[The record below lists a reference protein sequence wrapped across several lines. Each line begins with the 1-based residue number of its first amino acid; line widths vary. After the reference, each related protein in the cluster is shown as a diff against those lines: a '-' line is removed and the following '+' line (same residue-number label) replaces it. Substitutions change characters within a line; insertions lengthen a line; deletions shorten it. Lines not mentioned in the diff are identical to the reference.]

1 MARASRHAIGTPPAA
16 TGSPRVLCD
25 GGSRGNPGPAAIAAV
40 LLGPD
45 GSEQGRLAEEIG
57 RATAAEAEYRA
68 ILLGLGLAIAH
79 GVDPIELCSDS
90 RLAIAALEG
99 RAPADPG
106 LAALVED
113 IRMMAATFSSV
124 RWRWHP
130 RADNDVAD
138 ALVRDLLWGTP

>member
-1 MARASRHAIGTPPAA
+1 MARTSRHAVVTPPAA

-68 ILLGLGLAIAH
+68 ILLGLGLALAH
-79 GVDPIELCSDS
+79 AVDPVEVCSDS
-90 RLAIAALEG
+90 RLAIAALDG
-99 RAPADPG
+99 SAPADPG

-113 IRMMAATFSSV
+113 IQLMAATFSSV

-130 RADNDVAD
+130 RAENEVAD
-138 ALVRDLLWGTP
+138 ELVRDLLWPAS